1 MGKHASGKER
11 YRILEI
17 FRLAPFISAT
27 VDCTYA
33 DTATYT
39 TKALRRY
46 IKEEPEKFAGIR
58 VHKKG
63 RTVILEK
70 EL

>member
-11 YRILEI
+11 YRTLEI
-17 FRLAPFISAT
+17 FRLAPFVAAT

-39 TKALRRY
+39 VKAFRRY

-63 RTVILEK
+63 HTAILEK

>member
-11 YRILEI
+11 YRTLEI
-17 FRLAPFISAT
+17 FRLAPFVAAT
-27 VDCTYA
+27 VDCTYV
-33 DTATYT
+33 DTAVYT
-39 TKALRRY
+39 AKAFRRY
-46 IKEEPEKFAGIR
+46 IKDEPEKFAGIK

>member
-1 MGKHASGKER
+1 MGKHASGKKR
-11 YRILEI
+11 YWTLDV
-17 FRLAPFISAT
+17 FRLTPFASAT
-27 VDCTYA
+27 VDCTYT
-33 DTATYT
+33 DTAVYT
-39 TKALRRY
+39 AKAFRRY
-46 IKEEPEKFAGIR
+46 IKEEPEKFGGIR

>member
-1 MGKHASGKER
+1 MGRHASGKKR
-11 YRILEI
+11 YWTLDV
-17 FRLAPFISAT
+17 FRLSPFSSAT
-27 VDCTYA
+27 VDCTYI
-33 DTATYT
+33 DEATYT
-39 TKALRRY
+39 VKAFRRY

-63 RTVILEK
+63 RTAILEK

>member
-1 MGKHASGKER
+1 MGKHASGKAR
-11 YRILEI
+11 YRVLEV
-17 FRLAPFISAT
+17 FRLSPFVSAT
-27 VDCTYA
+27 VDYTYV
-33 DTATYT
+33 DTALYAS
-39 TKALRRY
+39 KAIRRY
-46 IKEEPEKFAGIR
+46 IKEEPVKFAGIR

>member
-11 YRILEI
+11 YRTLEI
-17 FRLAPFISAT
+17 FRLAPFIAAT
-27 VDCTYA
+27 VDCTYT

-39 TKALRRY
+39 VKAFRRY
-46 IKEEPEKFAGIR
+46 IKEEPEKFAGIK

-63 RTVILEK
+63 HTAILEK

>member
-11 YRILEI
+11 YRNLEI
-17 FRLAPFISAT
+17 FRLSPFVSAT
-27 VDCTYA
+27 IDYTYV
-33 DTATYT
+33 DTALYAS
-39 TKALRRY
+39 KAIRRY
-46 IKEEPEKFAGIR
+46 IKEESKKFAGIKVR
-58 VHKKG
+58 KKG